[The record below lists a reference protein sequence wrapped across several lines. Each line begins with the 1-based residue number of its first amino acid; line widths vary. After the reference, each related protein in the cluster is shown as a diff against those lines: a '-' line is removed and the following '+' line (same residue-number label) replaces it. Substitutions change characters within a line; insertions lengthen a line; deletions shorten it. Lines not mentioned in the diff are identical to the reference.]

1 MGKKRKGK
9 QEEKSALKEHKQK
22 QLADKKQQKKI
33 LLPVFAAIAGLAI
46 VLLILWMIFKQAEEP
61 SETKAFQVGEEMV
74 YMDEV
79 YFCILQ
85 NVVNLG
91 IGLDE
96 LEGTAKDGRSADEY
110 YKQEIMDRM
119 MDYKVEAFVA
129 EKQGLSL
136 SKEEEQEVKKDVADC
151 MEAFDGHVFRE
162 LGITQEL
169 ILDVYRERYLA
180 HKLEQSVIENL
191 DIEEVT
197 YVTIYML
204 LFPKIEMDDSGDYVR
219 EENSDEPIMLSDK
232 ELKQRKAD
240 AQAAYE
246 ELKNGAD
253 VQEVAK
259 KYGVQDYSGEQSNTP
274 ESFEEG
280 FGEEFL
286 KYTKTLKKDEISP
299 VIDTA
304 SCYAVIKMITPNN
317 EEIAE
322 QIKGY
327 YQSDLEEEAIE
338 ENIGKWY
345 EEAGASTEPEWV
357 GKAWKQVTLYDFVK
371 YVEE

>member
-9 QEEKSALKEHKQK
+9 QEDKSALKEHKQK
-22 QLADKKQQKKI
+22 QLADTKQPKKI
-33 LLPVFAAIAGLAI
+33 LLAVFAAMAGLAI
-46 VLLILWMIFKQAEEP
+46 VVLILWMIFKQAEEP

-79 YFCILQ
+79 HFCILQ

-96 LEGTAKDGRSADEY
+96 LEVTAKDGRSADEY

-129 EKQGLSL
+129 KKQGLSL
-136 SKEEEQEVKKDVADC
+136 SKEEEQEVKKDVAGC

-180 HKLEQSVIENL
+180 HKLEQSIIENL

-197 YVTIYML
+197 YATIYML

-219 EENSDEPIMLSDK
+219 EENSDEPILLSDK

-253 VQEVAK
+253 VEEIAK

-345 EEAGASTEPEWV
+345 EEAGALTEPEWV